1 MRKLTVLT
9 ALLLLLPAVSQAK
22 TLEDL
27 LVEKGVI
34 TKSEARA
41 SNHDGSAK
49 VYWNKGTRLDFADTG
64 FTAKIGTQFRTRYQ
78 FIDGDGDAGAAN
90 QSSFEVNTARV
101 VVSGTAL
108 HKEFDYKLQ
117 TDFKGGGASLKDAYL
132 TWHTCDNS
140 MIRMGQFKPAISR
153 QNWTSISKQQF
164 ADRSVISDHFA
175 IDRNQG
181 VDAAYMVTDDVLIAA
196 QLFNGVSNYLGTDP
210 GASEGIN
217 SVGIDTKHTG
227 ALAVRANLM
236 GSMDPLSEG
245 DVEHTEDT
253 AVNAGF
259 AIAFSEAE
267 NVVMTNWDV
276 VTLSADINV
285 KSQGFSLH
293 GEFFYQENDPDVA
306 GGTSI
311 DGTGFYIQAG
321 YFVEPKTWEI
331 AGRYGYLDC
340 DNGAA
345 IANNVAGMNYC
356 TGYDDVNTVDAT
368 VNYYWWKHH
377 LKAQMGFAHV
387 TQGGLGGADDV
398 DTNRWILSLSSWF

>member
-64 FTAKIGTQFRTRYQ
+64 FTANIGTQFRTRYQ
-78 FIDGDGDAGAAN
+78 FVDNDSGTPN
-90 QSSFEVNTARV
+90 RSSFEVNTARL

-117 TDFKGGGASLKDAYL
+117 TDFAGGGASLKDAYL

-140 MIRMGQFKPAISR
+140 MVRMGQFKPAISR
-153 QNWTSISKQQF
+153 QNWTSVSKLQF
-164 ADRSVISDHFA
+164 ADRSVVSDFFA

-181 VDAAYMVTDDVLIAA
+181 VDAAYMVTDDVLVAA

-210 GASEGIN
+210 TPVEGIN
-217 SVGIDTKHTG
+217 GVGADTKHTG
-227 ALAVRANLM
+227 AVAIRANLM

-259 AIAFSEAE
+259 AFAYSEAE
-267 NVVMTNWDV
+267 NVALTNWDV
-276 VTLSADINV
+276 VTLSADLNV

-293 GEFFYQENDPDVA
+293 GEFFYQDHDPQGA
-306 GGTSI
+306 GAGSSI
-311 DGTGFYIQAG
+311 EGTGFYVQAG
-321 YFVEPKTWEI
+321 YFVEPKTWEVA
-331 AGRYGYLDC
+331 AGYGYVDC
-340 DNGAA
+340 DNGMA
-345 IANNVAGMNYC
+345 IANNVAATNYC
-356 TGYDDVNTVDAT
+356 TGFDNLNEVDAT
-368 VNYYWWKHH
+368 INYYWWKHH
-377 LKAQMGFAHV
+377 LKAQIGFAHL
-387 TQGGLGGADDV
+387 TQGGLGAGASDV